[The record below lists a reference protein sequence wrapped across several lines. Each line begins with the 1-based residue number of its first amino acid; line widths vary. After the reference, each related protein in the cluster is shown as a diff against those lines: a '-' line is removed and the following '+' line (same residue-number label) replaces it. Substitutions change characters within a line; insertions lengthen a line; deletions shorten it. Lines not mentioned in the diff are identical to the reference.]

1 MGFHERDRY
10 ADRMTI
16 PRSTISTRAT
26 WGFAILYSVV
36 VLAIGLAVSV
46 ATGEWIALLCA
57 SGLVILPI
65 GGMALRAKTRHE

>member
-1 MGFHERDRY
+1 
-10 ADRMTI
+10 
-16 PRSTISTRAT
+16 
-26 WGFAILYSVV
+26 